1 MRVSLRAV
9 AAVAVVVLF
18 SGLALA
24 DEANKKASDTKGDA
38 RGEAKAASQAEARPV
53 RLTKP
58 WRDLNS
64 LSEDQ
69 KRQINQ
75 IHRKAAADVKA
86 VEQREH
92 EEIMALLSEPQKSE
106 LKAMEEKDKAEKKA
120 KAADKP
126 KAGTGAKTSQKNAD
140 SDRADASEDA
150 DAAAD
155 ATN

>member
-1 MRVSLRAV
+1 MGIR
-9 AAVAVVVLF
+9 
-18 SGLALA
+18 
-24 DEANKKASDTKGDA
+24 
-38 RGEAKAASQAEARPV
+38 AEARPV